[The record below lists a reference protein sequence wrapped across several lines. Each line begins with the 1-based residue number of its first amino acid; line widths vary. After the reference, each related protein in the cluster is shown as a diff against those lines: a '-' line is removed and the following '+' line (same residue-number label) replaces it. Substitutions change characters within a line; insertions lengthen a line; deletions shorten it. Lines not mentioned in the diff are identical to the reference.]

1 MFSNEVVISAEN
13 LGKAY
18 RLYTH
23 PQDRLKH
30 TLFWR
35 FGRDYGQIFWALRDV
50 SFELRRGEMLG
61 IVGRNGS
68 GKSTLLQMLAG
79 TLHPTAG
86 SVQITGRVAALL
98 ELGSGFNPEF
108 NGLENIYLNAAM
120 LGLSRSDVEKKIDA
134 IIAFADIGEFIEQP
148 VKLYSSGM
156 FVRLA
161 FAVTTGL
168 DPDILL
174 VDEALAV
181 GDIFFRQKCYQR
193 LNGLREKGTAI
204 ILVTHNMVEVE
215 QFCSRALL
223 MQHGHLLFQ
232 GSATETVKRYYLLE
246 QEDRNTRAIET
257 EQPEIKPPPAAT
269 LEASDH
275 FWPDNEAFLNISNLA
290 QVSNGW
296 ADCTGVALC
305 DENGRPCLSFSSGEK
320 AVFYYEFIVHHE
332 LGVPISGI
340 VLQNDKGV
348 IVHGKNSLQ
357 QELSLPHMLPAG
369 SKIRFRQEIE
379 LDLQSSEYTFEVG
392 LVSMRWEDY
401 QRRNFFPPEELRA
414 HFTRI
419 CHIPNIGPLS
429 VTLPIENG
437 IPYATHYG
445 VANLD
450 GNTEVYLIGE

>member
-1 MFSNEVVISAEN
+1 
-13 LGKAY
+13 
-18 RLYTH
+18 
-23 PQDRLKH
+23 
-30 TLFWR
+30 
-35 FGRDYGQIFWALRDV
+35 
-50 SFELRRGEMLG
+50 MLG

-79 TLHPTAG
+79 TLHPTDG

-108 NGLENIYLNAAM
+108 NGRENIYLNAAM
-120 LGLSRSDVEKKIDA
+120 LGLSRAEVEKKIDA
-134 IIAFADIGEFIEQP
+134 IIDFADIGEFIEQP

-193 LNGLREKGTAI
+193 LNKLRGKGTAV
-204 ILVTHNMVEVE
+204 ILVTHNTVEVE

-232 GSATETVKRYYLLE
+232 GNATEAVKRYYLLE
-246 QEDRNTRAIET
+246 QEDRSTRAITPSQVEA
-257 EQPEIKPPPAAT
+257 PPPISV
-269 LEASDH
+269 LEISDH
-275 FWPDNEAFLNISNLA
+275 FWPDKDAFLEISRLA

-296 ADCTGVALC
+296 ADCTGAALC
-305 DENGRPCLSFSSGEK
+305 DENGQPRLSFSSGEK
-320 AVFYYEFIVHHE
+320 AVFYYEFIVRHD
-332 LGVPISGI
+332 LGVPIGGV
-340 VLQNDKGV
+340 VLQNDKGI
-348 IVHGKNSLQ
+348 IVHGKNNLRQ
-357 QELSLPHMLPAG
+357 DVPLPHILHAG
-369 SKIRFRQEIE
+369 SKIRFRQEIK
-379 LDLQSSEYTFEVG
+379 LDLQSGEYTFEVG
-392 LVSMRWEDY
+392 LVSMSWEDY
-401 QRRNFFPPEELRA
+401 QRRNFFAPEELRA

-429 VTLPIENG
+429 IALPRENG
-437 IPYATHYG
+437 VPYATHSG

-450 GNTEVYLIGE
+450 GSTKVYLIGE